1 METGTPQLSC
11 QFHKTKMILWELSS
25 CSSDDADMYVHLF
38 FFKVNGAYPLVAASV
53 LLMFLLPEKRVYL
66 QNS

>member
-1 METGTPQLSC
+1 METGMPQLSC

-38 FFKVNGAYPLVAASV
+38 FKVNGEYPLVAASV
-53 LLMFLLPEKRVYL
+53 LLMFLLPEKLVYL